1 MRVIGEIPHEAC
13 KITLFQWNGKYLIK
27 LEEGLVEQ
35 TFKISEW
42 DIAEEDDLKLL
53 LDEPFMQKAIAR
65 FEEMH
70 QAMREALER
79 VELKATE

>member
-27 LEEGLVEQ
+27 LEEGQVEQ

-42 DIAEEDDLKLL
+42 DITEDDLKLL

-70 QAMREALER
+70 QAMREAIER
-79 VELKATE
+79 VELKAAE